1 MCNAEHRGPASLSS
15 RTSGLLS
22 ETDDLCP
29 PVVAF
34 YYTIC
39 KSCGTLT
46 FTPFSLSQ
54 TGNAGVSSS
63 SVYRNSGKSNFNL
76 CRQTS
81 WCPGLYVKNGR
92 MNCWYRNGVKCA
104 MLTGHCQRLS
114 EKKLL
119 RFPYSLLATRVTASR
134 TQALKP
140 SCPEL
145 QLTLLESLPK
155 TDRLKALAGF
165 PWFKPG

>member
-1 MCNAEHRGPASLSS
+1 
-15 RTSGLLS
+15 
-22 ETDDLCP
+22 
-29 PVVAF
+29 
-34 YYTIC
+34 
-39 KSCGTLT
+39 
-46 FTPFSLSQ
+46 
-54 TGNAGVSSS
+54 
-63 SVYRNSGKSNFNL
+63 
-76 CRQTS
+76 
-81 WCPGLYVKNGR
+81 
-92 MNCWYRNGVKCA
+92 MNCWFRNGVKCA

-165 PWFKPG
+165 PWFKPGWMNPASSATLDHKLPNSSLLFPSVFSYLARWLNHFINHSKKLESEIILWLCLRYWAHLCSFPLIRICARE